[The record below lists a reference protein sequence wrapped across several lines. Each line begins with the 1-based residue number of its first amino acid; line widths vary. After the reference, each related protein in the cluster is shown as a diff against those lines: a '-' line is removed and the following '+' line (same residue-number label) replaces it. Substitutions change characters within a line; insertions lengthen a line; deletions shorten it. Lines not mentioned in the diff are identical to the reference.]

1 MEEITPAPDEQPEP
15 ESSLPQEEL
24 PTNDIS
30 EEIKTFEIAGFWR
43 RFLAFALDG
52 LILGIP
58 LIILGF
64 VFRDIAFS
72 LGPWGRLIGYSII
85 FLYWSYF
92 NSSLRNGQ
100 TIGKKAMK
108 IAVVDGNGAYLSLGK
123 SMLRAGVL
131 ASIGLLNGWALP
143 LMQNPVIAF
152 IATVI
157 IFGGGLALLYGLI
170 FNRKTRQGIHDL
182 LAGSYVVKAP
192 PNPETI
198 VPPIPRIHKRITFG
212 LVGFGLVL
220 GLAGLVIQGIN
231 SNPTFGILE
240 SEEWQEIQE
249 LQAILLE
256 NDEFFTVGVQRLNRH
271 QVGSETVMKDLN
283 IDVWVKQSCGR
294 NPEYC
299 DDLLKQIAQTA
310 FENYDDI
317 DNLTGMR
324 ITLSNRF
331 DLGLARGNL
340 NRGAAWTIED
350 WRKQLE

>member
-1 MEEITPAPDEQPEP
+1 MEEITPSPDEQL
-15 ESSLPQEEL
+15 ESEDFL
-24 PTNDIS
+24 S
-30 EEIKTFEIAGFWR
+30 EEEASVNGISQEIKMFEIAGFWR
-43 RFLAFALDG
+43 RFLAFTLDG
-52 LILGIP
+52 FILGIP
-58 LIILGF
+58 LIIIGF

-72 LGPWGRLIGYSII
+72 LGPWGRLIGYGII

-92 NSSLRNGQ
+92 NSILRNGQ
-100 TIGKKAMK
+100 TIGKKLMK
-108 IAVVDGNGAYLSLGK
+108 TAVVDSNGAYLSLGK

-131 ASIGLLNGWALP
+131 ASIGLLNQWPLP
-143 LMQNPVIAF
+143 ILQNPVVDLIAV
-152 IATVI
+152 TI

-182 LAGSYVVKAP
+182 IAGSYVVKAP

-198 VPPIPRIHKRITFG
+198 VPATPRIHKRITIG
-212 LVGFGLVL
+212 LVGVGLIL
-220 GLAGLVIQGIN
+220 GLAGFFIRET
-231 SNPTFGILE
+231 NPTLGILE
-240 SEEWQEIQE
+240 PKEWQEIQE
-249 LQAILLE
+249 LQSILSE
-256 NDEFFTVGVQRLNRH
+256 NDEFFTVGVQRLNRR
-271 QVGSETVMKDLN
+271 QVGSSTVMKDLN
-283 IDVWVKQSCGR
+283 IDVWVKKSCGR

-299 DDLLKQIAQTA
+299 DELLKQIARTA

-331 DLGLARGNL
+331 DLGLAKGNL